1 MPKNTSVFV
10 GGETRTLS
18 NEEFDIKF
26 TKSIEQLEAGLTR
39 GQRALGLY
47 YDENQRLNDA
57 LGRCVEG
64 LSIWQMKLGM
74 WIDETGKARTVA
86 GGFADGLTRTEL
98 ELGYYADELGNVR
111 TRTGEFVRETK
122 AAIDAQN
129 EQHASMQRTRE
140 AFADAFDSI
149 GDGAGRMASLLTQL
163 DGLSGGA
170 DEARQKMIRMVGAVD
185 AASQAFSSM
194 QNLGAWFREARTSVV
209 AFNSALAT
217 SATTAQGFNAAIT
230 AIGGPWAIVAAGAAA
245 ATSALFLFSA
255 TAKDTGS
262 DVVEKTEKI
271 AASFEEVKRRA
282 KEAGE
287 VIKGI
292 GDVLQFGAFYQEDGG
307 LGALEQKMNDAMA
320 KIERL
325 ELERKLAQETAS
337 EVSRSAGMG
346 GASAMGG
353 VWKDVDRL
361 TDELATARD
370 ELEPLQSRY
379 NEIAAELVRVAREEQ
394 MTEEEKANALVAQ
407 YENILKFVETEE
419 DRQVLQNKIKSIEDG
434 IATARSQE
442 LANAEKR
449 IIDQRNALAKELGVS
464 LDFSPPLSQ
473 VDLFAADLEKLRQ
486 AYSPD
491 GTGLISS
498 LDELEEAQRRLAEQY
513 SNESADALS
522 KLLAGVTS
530 TDELEEFHSA
540 LALELQNGLLEQ
552 KRYNELLEASAL
564 KEQELIDAKIAAI
577 PGLKEMLD
585 VHAGVVSEAD
595 EYGKALETANLALE
609 QELIDRETYNDLVNA
624 ANENLAKAT
633 DDAARKLRDDVR
645 SELGIDSIMESL
657 KSPAQKFAEQIA
669 MAEEALKDQHI
680 TQSEFNAFQHRL
692 EEELLGKD
700 ERFKYEDKF
709 KDVKGPELDKTSPA
723 KSMEAGSSDLYL
735 ALVKNQTS
743 GYQSKIQTT
752 TENMYR
758 LQQEA
763 LDVDKETNFYL
774 WQLVDQRSSEKLPVY
789 G

>member
-1 MPKNTSVFV
+1 M
-10 GGETRTLS
+10 
-18 NEEFDIKF
+18 
-26 TKSIEQLEAGLTR
+26 
-39 GQRALGLY
+39 
-47 YDENQRLNDA
+47 
-57 LGRCVEG
+57 
-64 LSIWQMKLGM
+64 
-74 WIDETGKARTVA
+74 
-86 GGFADGLTRTEL
+86 
-98 ELGYYADELGNVR
+98 
-111 TRTGEFVRETK
+111 
-122 AAIDAQN
+122 
-129 EQHASMQRTRE
+129 
-140 AFADAFDSI
+140 
-149 GDGAGRMASLLTQL
+149 
-163 DGLSGGA
+163 
-170 DEARQKMIRMVGAVD
+170 
-185 AASQAFSSM
+185 
-194 QNLGAWFREARTSVV
+194 
-209 AFNSALAT
+209 
-217 SATTAQGFNAAIT
+217 
-230 AIGGPWAIVAAGAAA
+230 
-245 ATSALFLFSA
+245 
-255 TAKDTGS
+255 
-262 DVVEKTEKI
+262 
-271 AASFEEVKRRA
+271 KRRA

-325 ELERKLAQETAS
+325 EFERKLAQETAS

-361 TDELATARD
+361 TNELATARD

-434 IATARSQE
+434 IANARSQE

-449 IIDQRNALAKELGVS
+449 IIDQRTSLEKELGVS
-464 LDFSPPLSQ
+464 LDFSPALSQ
-473 VDLFAADLEKLRQ
+473 VDLFADGLEKLRQ

-522 KLLAGVTS
+522 KVLAGVTS

-540 LALELQNGLLEQ
+540 LALEIQNGLLEQ

-680 TQSEFNAFQHRL
+680 SQVEFNAFQHRL
-692 EEELLGKD
+692 EEEFFGKD

-723 KSMEAGSSDLYL
+723 NSMEAGSSDLYL